1 MGKGVHSMR
10 PPRDVSDVFMSR
22 PARLISAIL
31 LIMLAAGI
39 LIGAAL
45 VAFQDHSAQ
54 KDIRQALK
62 TRTDIGTAASGGW
75 PKKTGQVLGLLAASL
90 VFLQFVLS
98 AKPKTLDRIFGLHR
112 VLYFHRFLGFSLV
125 IMASL
130 HPMFMFAQTDAS
142 IGPFRLAIWPRLL
155 GMLLLTGLWV
165 GVCAARWRR
174 FLNIEYQ
181 RWYFLHR
188 LGMFGAIVILTLHLW
203 NVTRDFHRGWPLYG
217 LGVGLSIYAALFF
230 WNVVLKPRRLQR
242 QAYSVSKVEPVGGN
256 SHRVELIPAKG
267 EVFLYAPGQFAF
279 VTFLSDLLPV
289 ERHHWTLSSTPTQAE
304 SCTLTIKCSGDFT
317 ARLSRLRSGD
327 RAGIDGPYGHFTYL
341 TDLRNPGRELI
352 MIAGGIG
359 ITPMFSMLR
368 YMAES
373 GDGRKVTLVWS
384 NRTEADILCGEEL
397 EEIKRKLP
405 NFTAYH
411 VLTRSK
417 EMQGTGG
424 RLNQEKLKELLSG
437 CNREAAAFVCGPP
450 AMMKDVCANLK
461 DLGFRRAHIH
471 TEKFSY

>member
-1 MGKGVHSMR
+1 MS
-10 PPRDVSDVFMSR
+10 PTRDVASVLMSR
-22 PARLISAIL
+22 PARMILGIL
-31 LIMLAAGI
+31 LIMFAAAI
-39 LIGAAL
+39 LTGASL
-45 VAFQDHSAQ
+45 VAFQDNSTQ
-54 KDIRQALK
+54 KEPRQLLK
-62 TRTDIGTAASGGW
+62 TGADTGTAPSGGW

-90 VFLQFVLS
+90 VFLQFALS

-130 HPMFMFAQTDAS
+130 HPMFMFAPADAS

-155 GMLLLTGLWV
+155 GMLLLTALWV
-165 GVCAARWRR
+165 GVCAARWRQ

-217 LGVGLSIYAALFF
+217 LGAGLLIYAALFF
-230 WNVVLKPRRLQR
+230 WTVILKPRRLR
-242 QAYSVSKVEPVGGN
+242 RRAYCVGKVERVGGN
-256 SHRVELIPAKG
+256 SHGVELIPAQG

-279 VTFLSDLLPV
+279 VTFLSDLLPA

-317 ARLSRLRSGD
+317 ARLGRLKSGD
-327 RAGIDGPYGHFTYL
+327 RAVIDGPYGRFTHL
-341 TDLRNPGRELI
+341 TDLRNSGRELI

-384 NRTEADILCGEEL
+384 NRSEADILCGEEL
-397 EEIKRKLP
+397 DEIKRKLP
-405 NFTAYH
+405 NFTAH
-411 VLTRSK
+411 RVLTHPK

-450 AMMKDVCANLK
+450 AMMKSVCASLRS
-461 DLGFRRAHIH
+461 LGFRRARIH

>member
-1 MGKGVHSMR
+1 MS
-10 PPRDVSDVFMSR
+10 PTRDCATVLMPR
-22 PARLISAIL
+22 PARLISAIV
-31 LIMLAAGI
+31 LILLAAGV
-39 LIGAAL
+39 LTGAAL
-45 VAFQDHSAQ
+45 VAFHDNGVQ
-54 KDIRQALK
+54 KDIPQALK
-62 TRTDIGTAASGGW
+62 TRTDAGMAASGGW
-75 PKKTGQVLGLLAASL
+75 PKKTGQVFGLLAASL

-98 AKPKTLDRIFGLHR
+98 AKPKILDRVFGIHR

-130 HPMFMFAQTDAS
+130 HPMFMFAPTDAS

-165 GVCAARWRR
+165 GVCAAGWRR

-181 RWYFLHR
+181 SWYFMHR
-188 LGMFGAIVILTLHLW
+188 LGMFGAIVILILHLW

-217 LGVGLSIYAALFF
+217 LGAGLLIYAALFF
-230 WNVVLKPRRLQR
+230 WTVVLKPRRLDR
-242 QAYSVSKVEPVGGN
+242 RAYFVRKVERVGRD
-256 SHRVELIPAKG
+256 SHRVELIPGKG
-267 EVFLYAPGQFAF
+267 EVFLYAPGQYVF

-317 ARLSRLRSGD
+317 ALLGRLKSGD
-327 RAGIDGPYGHFTYL
+327 RAAIDGPYGRFTHL
-341 TDLRNPGRELI
+341 TDTRNSGRELI

-368 YMAES
+368 YMAET

-384 NRTEADILCGEEL
+384 NQTEADILCREEL
-397 EEIKRKLP
+397 DEIKRQLP
-405 NFTAYH
+405 NFNLH
-411 VLTRSK
+411 HFLTRPKQTLSS
-417 EMQGTGG
+417 GG

-450 AMMKDVCANLK
+450 AMMKSVCANLRN
-461 DLGFRRAHIH
+461 LGFRRAHIH